1 MLSKYLK
8 LKVVKPTSTRSCT
21 FVSSTG
27 LARSHGDSEDRV
39 CAQAALVLSSV
50 ELQHQVVDGSLQT
63 KQLYNTDCF
72 SLQKRNIG
80 CYSLYDYFKIIL
92 GDGSR
97 VNHLFGE
104 WISIG
109 MISKSTI
116 TTRPL

>member
-1 MLSKYLK
+1 
-8 LKVVKPTSTRSCT
+8 
-21 FVSSTG
+21 VSSTG
-27 LARSHGDSEDRV
+27 LARSHGDSEDGV

-50 ELQHQVVDGSLQT
+50 ELQHQVVDGSLQKYSCIIQIVSHYKNGT
-63 KQLYNTDCF
+63 LVVTLYMT
-72 SLQKRNIG
+72 
-80 CYSLYDYFKIIL
+80 FKIIL